1 MSLLDAACQTCS
13 VCWKTRT
20 AGHPRIYAIGDPDA
34 RILFIDDM
42 PHMFSKD
49 WSEWWTITSYKD
61 FYWEKIRWVQEA
73 CAYLVDGLPFTYTQ
87 AVRCEPEVL
96 SDSDINPAVACG
108 VWTHN
113 LTANR
118 SLIITGKQGFGQM
131 KLDTEKYEDYKM
143 YRSARLGI
151 IFTIPAT
158 PTYVK
163 DGHLEEIHTR
173 LSRALKEARL
183 K

>member
-20 AGHPRIYAIGDPDA
+20 ASHPRIYAIGDPDA

-42 PHMFSKD
+42 PHVATEE
-49 WSEWWTITSYKD
+49 WSPESTSLSYKEY
-61 FYWEKIRWVQEA
+61 YWGRIVWTREA

-96 SDSDINPAVACG
+96 GDTDINPAVACG

-113 LTANR
+113 LTPNR
-118 SLIITGKQGFGQM
+118 SLIITGRQGFGQM
-131 KLDTEKYEDYKM
+131 KLDVEKYEDYKM

-151 IFTIPAT
+151 IFTIPAID
-158 PTYVK
+158 K
-163 DGHLEEIHTR
+163 LEDHLKEVRTR